1 LTPSIDIGK
10 VIEACPIPRGVL
22 VMEAIRLSAAVMTH
36 PRRRAA
42 AEALRVRHPDL
53 DPTVVVDPDP
63 DGPPSALRTARS
75 AWRAVGAGA
84 THHLVVQDDM
94 ILADGIAEHAR
105 RAAAALPDRILCLFT
120 EWGSRTANAV
130 RLAAFEGVSWVPV
143 IDPYIPTAA
152 LLLPA
157 AMARELAEFPAAES
171 VPDDVVL
178 LEYCRTYD
186 VVPLVC
192 VPNLAEHVGSESLVG
207 NDVLWGPRRSALYA
221 GRLDRIPALDST
233 VAEPTSVPHLLVW
246 DGYPVS
252 AVPDVR
258 DDPTRTH
265 WRSLPTYA
273 YLASR
278 GVTVDDLFT
287 WFAGATADLEA
298 DAEVR
303 RLIGRP
309 LLFQCWVT
317 LLAYGVAAA
326 DLVPDEAG
334 LAERL
339 RRPLVREGLATLAPG
354 ALQRFVPVAVA
365 ERLRDL
371 LDPFVTSTIRLG
383 HAVCGDLAARAPVT
397 LPGAPEALDAAQ
409 PASVPG

>member
-1 LTPSIDIGK
+1 
-10 VIEACPIPRGVL
+10 
-22 VMEAIRLSAAVMTH
+22 MEAVHLSAVVMTH
-36 PRRRAA
+36 PNRRAA
-42 AEALRVRHPDL
+42 AEALRVGHPDL
-53 DPTVVVDPDP
+53 DATVVVDPDP
-63 DGPPSALRTARS
+63 DGPPSALRTARL

-94 ILADGIAEHAR
+94 ILVDGIAEHAR

-130 RLAAFEGVSWVPV
+130 RLAAFEGVSWAPV

-157 AMARELAEFPAAES
+157 AMAQELAEFPGTES

-178 LEYCRTYD
+178 LEYCRVRD
-186 VVPLVC
+186 LVPLVS
-192 VPNLAEHVGSESLVG
+192 VPNLAEHAGSASLVG
-207 NDVLWGPRRSALYA
+207 NDVVWGPRRSALYG
-221 GRLDRIPALDST
+221 GRLDRMPALDAT
-233 VAEPTSVPHLLVW
+233 VATPTSVPHLLPW

-265 WRSLPTYA
+265 WRSLPTYV

-278 GVTVDDLFT
+278 GVTVEDLFT
-287 WFAGATADLEA
+287 WFATATADLDA
-298 DAEVR
+298 DREVHT
-303 RLIGRP
+303 LIGRP

-326 DLVPDEAG
+326 DLVPDKAG
-334 LAERL
+334 LEERL
-339 RRPLVREGLATLAPG
+339 SQPLVREGLGTLAPG
-354 ALQRFVPVAVA
+354 ALQRFVPIPVA

-371 LDPFVTSTIRLG
+371 LDPFVTSAIRFG
-383 HAVCGDLAARAPVT
+383 HAVCGELAARAPVT
-397 LPGAPEALDAAQ
+397 PPGAPEALDAAE